1 MCIRYYRERLFPI
14 FGRKLTSDGGDA
26 IYDYEMECE
35 EAMELNYR
43 NVNGYLLPELEY
55 KSGEQMTQL
64 GKYGFLRRDYL
75 KNHKRAKYQVMLLQ
89 DTIGEHLLEIDQA
102 ARKREEIILR
112 ELEKSDPLAE
122 KGVDQM
128 AWVRAANKHR
138 AIAEEIILEELIY
151 V

>member
-14 FGRKLTSDGGDA
+14 FGRKLTSDDGDA

-55 KSGEQMTQL
+55 KSGE
-64 GKYGFLRRDYL
+64 
-75 KNHKRAKYQVMLLQ
+75 
-89 DTIGEHLLEIDQA
+89 HLLEIDQA

-112 ELEKSDPLAE
+112 ELEKSDPLPE

>member
-14 FGRKLTSDGGDA
+14 FGRKLTSDDGDA

-75 KNHKRAKYQVMLLQ
+75 KNHKWAKYQVMLLQ
-89 DTIGEHLLEIDQA
+89 LLKQDLYFH
-102 ARKREEIILR
+102 RKMGQSL
-112 ELEKSDPLAE
+112 LLKLSLNSHP
-122 KGVDQM
+122 
-128 AWVRAANKHR
+128 
-138 AIAEEIILEELIY
+138 
-151 V
+151 

>member
-14 FGRKLTSDGGDA
+14 FGRKLTSDDGDA

-35 EAMELNYR
+35 EAMKLNYR

-89 DTIGEHLLEIDQA
+89 DTIDNM
-102 ARKREEIILR
+102 K
-112 ELEKSDPLAE
+112 
-122 KGVDQM
+122 
-128 AWVRAANKHR
+128 
-138 AIAEEIILEELIY
+138 
-151 V
+151 

>member
-14 FGRKLTSDGGDA
+14 FGRKLTSDDGDA

-35 EAMELNYR
+35 EAMKLNYR

-75 KNHKRAKYQVMLLQ
+75 KNHKRAKYQVMFLQ
-89 DTIGEHLLEIDQA
+89 DTIGEHLLEID
-102 ARKREEIILR
+102 
-112 ELEKSDPLAE
+112 
-122 KGVDQM
+122 
-128 AWVRAANKHR
+128 
-138 AIAEEIILEELIY
+138 
-151 V
+151 